1 MTRPRLHIAPDP
13 FEPEFGKRGELRQ
26 AVGATGRI
34 HLDRWLPFIVLQ
46 RSSDPQ
52 RSIARR
58 VAVNSPA
65 YLIWSPEDDALAAQA
80 FAAIAAAMHG
90 QFGRILV
97 TSVEDAAWEPVP
109 QGSQKLPPFD
119 IEVGASGGPRASHA
133 LDCLEQALGKIRI
146 DLRKPDIVTV
156 EPLPPPIALDP
167 AGLEIDR
174 LSVIIPQIHRV
185 DENTFYPQLTHELAV
200 AVGDALLQA
209 TCAFMSDSEA
219 GPPPHYRSL
228 GRSAF
233 LAAAL
238 DADKRLDRVAR
249 SFDFLLSVS
258 PINSRE
264 AMELFFAGGSQ
275 AAPKLRYRPLTVDPD
290 AAKRDLYAVD
300 LSILE
305 DPLLER
311 LLSEKRQELDHQLTM
326 LATRNTPAFQAASL
340 LHYGTVGSDLRAD
353 ARTILAGTRPAKV
366 REQRIG
372 ALEVAQAARALVE
385 TYQAIDPGF
394 DATIE
399 IRDDVGSLLVSGGK
413 LMIASSTSMLP
424 SRLDALLAHEISVH
438 LLTHFNGAAQGLTV
452 FRTGLAHYEGV
463 QEGLGVFAEWAV
475 GGLSAARMRLL
486 AGRVLAVDAM
496 LDGAEFVEVF
506 RLLADEHDLAR
517 KPAFDVTARV
527 FRSGGFAKD
536 LIYLKGFRSVVELV
550 AAGASLEP
558 FWAGKIAPEHVGA
571 IEELLQRKLMRPP
584 LFKPEFLQREAV
596 QRRIAGL
603 RAQPSFD
610 RIFDVGV
617 TDQ

>member
-1 MTRPRLHIAPDP
+1 
-13 FEPEFGKRGELRQ
+13 PEFGKRGELRQ
-26 AVGATGRI
+26 TVGETGRAHI
-34 HLDRWLPFIVLQ
+34 DRWLPFIVLH
-46 RSSDPQ
+46 RSAEPQ

-65 YLIWSPEDDALAAQA
+65 YLIWSPEDDVAAQQA
-80 FAAIAAAMHG
+80 FAAIVAAMHDR
-90 QFGRILV
+90 FGCILV
-97 TSVEDAAWEPVP
+97 TSVEDAPWQPMP
-109 QGSQKLPPFD
+109 DGSQELPPFD
-119 IEVGASGGPRASHA
+119 IEVGASGGPRASRA
-133 LDCLEQALGKIRI
+133 LASLAEALGKIRI
-146 DLRKPDIVTV
+146 DLRKPHVATGTAGRS
-156 EPLPPPIALDP
+156 PIELD
-167 AGLEIDR
+167 GGDLEIDR
-174 LSVIIPQIHRV
+174 LSVVIPQIHRV

-209 TCAFMSDSEA
+209 TCEFMADEGS

-264 AMELFFAGGSQ
+264 AMEHFFAGGTQ
-275 AAPKLRYRPLTVDPD
+275 KAPQFRYRPLTVDPD

-326 LATRNTPAFQAASL
+326 LATRNTAAFQAASL
-340 LHYGTVGSDLRAD
+340 LHYGTVGSRLRTD
-353 ARTILAGTRPAKV
+353 ARAILASTRPPKV

-372 ALEVAQAARALVE
+372 AREVAQAARALVE
-385 TYQAIDPGF
+385 KYQATDASF
-394 DATIE
+394 DAAIE

-424 SRLDALLAHEISVH
+424 SRLDALLSHEISVH
-438 LLTHFNGAAQGLTV
+438 LLTYFNGAAQGLTV

-475 GGLSAARMRLL
+475 DGLSASRMRLL
-486 AGRVLAVDAM
+486 AGRVVAVDSM
-496 LDGAEFVEVF
+496 LDGAKFVDVY
-506 RLLADEHDLAR
+506 RLLTQEHGLAR
-517 KPAFDVTARV
+517 KPAFDIATRV

-558 FWAGKIAPEHVGA
+558 FWTGKIAPDHVEA
-571 IEELLQRKLMRPP
+571 IDELLQRKLVRPP
-584 LFKPEFLQREAV
+584 LFKPEFLQRKDVE
-596 QRRIAGL
+596 RRIARL
-603 RAQPSFD
+603 RGEPSFD
-610 RIFDVGV
+610 KIFNAE
-617 TDQ
+617 